1 MDNLITGT
9 EAKAADRYAID
20 ILKIPS
26 LTLMERA
33 SRFVADAAL
42 RFLSNAA
49 HGTGEH
55 NAPGADANQGKDTA
69 PASVVILCGVGNNGA
84 DGVCAGKMLLAE
96 GIRPKVLISG
106 NLEKASWEFL
116 RQLSEYK
123 AAGGVPVFLH
133 APEEFRAQ
141 VPEADLL
148 IDAAFGIGL
157 KRPLEGIWRELLKE
171 ADALDAYRIAVDVPS
186 GINADTGEEMGARI
200 RADET
205 IPFGRNKTGLAGV
218 PGTAGPRPAGAAAAG
233 TVRVCDIGIPA
244 EAYTY
249 AAAAC
254 RQTEGG
260 ANGL

>member
-1 MDNLITGT
+1 MDTFITGT

-20 ILKIPS
+20 FLKIPS

-49 HGTGEH
+49 HGTGVH
-55 NAPGADANQGKDTA
+55 NAPAASANQGKVAA
-69 PASVVILCGVGNNGA
+69 PAAVAILCGVGNNGA
-84 DGVCAGKMLLAE
+84 DGVCAGKMLLAD

-157 KRPLEGIWRELLKE
+157 KRPLEGIWKELLKE

-205 IPFGRNKTGLAGV
+205 ITFGRNKTGLAG
-218 PGTAGPRPAGAAAAG
+218 GAGAAAAG
-233 TVRVCDIGIPA
+233 TVRVCGIGIPA

-249 AAAAC
+249 AETIC

>member
-42 RFLSNAA
+42 RFLS
-49 HGTGEH
+49 
-55 NAPGADANQGKDTA
+55 DAA

-205 IPFGRNKTGLAGV
+205 ITFGRNKTGLAGG
-218 PGTAGPRPAGAAAAG
+218 PSTAGTRPAGPQAAG
-233 TVRVCDIGIPA
+233 TVRVCDIGIPE
-244 EAYTY
+244 EAYIFAQKT
-249 AAAAC
+249 C